1 MQKLPPSRLSALT
14 DSLLSVVC
22 RLSPKRQATEW
33 GAYYSDT
40 NYSDEA
46 LEAKRH
52 LVQELVRLVAPKT
65 WWDVGGNNG
74 FFSHAVRD
82 LIAIYSKGRCDSYVY
97 PTVTP
102 VNVMRVIFACLSGDR
117 SLMQPLA
124 TDISLLWRGKQKL
137 G

>member
-14 DSLLSVVC
+14 DSLLSLVC

-33 GAYYSDT
+33 GAYYADT

-52 LVQELVRLVAPKT
+52 LVQELVRRVAPKMA
-65 WWDVGGNNG
+65 WDVGGNNG

-82 LIAIYSKGRCDSYVY
+82 LAGHIVCMDIDIVAVDQNYARCKAE
-97 PTVTP
+97 
-102 VNVMRVIFACLSGDR
+102 RVKRPWR
-117 SLMQPLA
+117 SA
-124 TDISLLWRGKQKL
+124 ASRT
-137 G
+137 

>member
-1 MQKLPPSRLSALT
+1 M
-14 DSLLSVVC
+14 VC

-97 PTVTP
+97 PTGHAGKCDARDLRLLVGRP
-102 VNVMRVIFACLSGDR
+102 LSHAAFGD
-117 SLMQPLA
+117 
-124 TDISLLWRGKQKL
+124 
-137 G
+137 